1 MGYLYLA
8 LAIAAEVAAT
18 VSLRLSHGF
27 TRAAPAAGALAGFG
41 VALWLLSLAM
51 RSVPL
56 SVSYPVWAGLGTAGA
71 LAAAWFVFGERLVPV
86 QWAGVALVLLGVV
99 LVNGPKA
106 AEAAG
111 AVA

>member
-1 MGYLYLA
+1 MGYLYLG

-27 TRAAPAAGALAGFG
+27 ARLVPAVGALVGFG
-41 VALWLLSLAM
+41 IALWLLSLAM

-71 LAAAWFVFGERLVPV
+71 LAAAWFVFGERLVAV
-86 QWAGVALVLLGVV
+86 QWAGVVLVLLGVV
-99 LVNGPKA
+99 LVNAPKA
-106 AEAAG
+106 AQAAG
-111 AVA
+111 VAA